1 MSLHL
6 PYSFLF
12 YIITNNNTTSDLTD
26 AQVTEINS
34 GLAAKISFG
43 LEDTKKSNQ
52 SLANREA
59 VPTGITGGFGAGPSG
74 IINDVLGVEDYQG
87 VWLKLSVD
95 ANEASINSF
104 YEVQVSG
111 TTV

>member
-1 MSLHL
+1 M
-6 PYSFLF
+6 
-12 YIITNNNTTSDLTD
+12 
-26 AQVTEINS
+26 
-34 GLAAKISFG
+34 AAKISFG

-52 SLANREA
+52 TIANREA

-74 IINDVLGVEDYQG
+74 IVNDILSIGDYQG
-87 VWLKLSVD
+87 VWFKLSLD

-104 YEVQVSG
+104 YEIQVSG